1 MIQML
6 NCLLHL
12 NISECNLSKL
22 TSATQLQRRKDVW
35 DEIRQLQEETCLSAL
50 CFIFYCSFYS

>member
-35 DEIRQLQEETCLSAL
+35 DENRQLQEETCLFSSL
-50 CFIFYCSFYS
+50 FYILLQFL